1 VIESRKRAVSVRMNS
16 ADVRKV
22 KRIAQRLAVRDSDVI
37 RFAVKCML
45 ARLAPLYDPEV
56 RGRSL
61 VPVFVE
67 SGAELLRFFELD
79 AARLE
84 QVINEGVDP
93 ARRVDRDDV
102 ALLALSSGQEAY
114 AALMLRELNSEDRT
128 RSPVGELSA
137 SLRQYLYEKY
147 VYRASG
153 DSLPSSDARG
163 NGDTRAADGADITGE
178 PERLLVAA
186 GGRRE

>member
-1 VIESRKRAVSVRMNS
+1 MNS

-45 ARLAPLYDPEV
+45 ARLAPLYDPDV

-84 QVINEGVDP
+84 QVINDGVD
-93 ARRVDRDDV
+93 AAKRVDRDDV

-114 AALMLRELNSEDRT
+114 AALMLRELSTEDRT
-128 RSPVGELSA
+128 RSAVGELSA

-147 VYRASG
+147 VYR
-153 DSLPSSDARG
+153 G
-163 NGDTRAADGADITGE
+163 NGDIPPNAEPRANREARAAERAEANAETE
-178 PERLLVAA
+178 PLLMV
-186 GGRRE
+186 GGSHE

>member
-45 ARLAPLYDPEV
+45 GRLGPLYDPEV
-56 RGRSL
+56 RGRNL

-84 QVINEGVDP
+84 QVINEGVET
-93 ARRVDRDDV
+93 AKRVDRDDV
-102 ALLALSSGQEAY
+102 ALLALSSGQEPY
-114 AALMLRELNSEDRT
+114 AALMLRELNREDGS
-128 RSPVGELSA
+128 RSAVGELAA

-147 VYRASG
+147 VYRGNADTPTNSESHG
-153 DSLPSSDARG
+153 NRDGRGSDR
-163 NGDTRAADGADITGE
+163 ADGAAE
-178 PERLLVAA
+178 PEPLLMA
-186 GGRRE
+186 GGPDE